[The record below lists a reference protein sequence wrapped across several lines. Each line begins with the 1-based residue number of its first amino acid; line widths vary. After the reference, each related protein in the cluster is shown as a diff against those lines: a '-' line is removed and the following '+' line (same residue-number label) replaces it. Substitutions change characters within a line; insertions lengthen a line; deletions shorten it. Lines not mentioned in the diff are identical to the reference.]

1 MGKESKD
8 KNNMIDGESVTIRY
22 DGLDSADHQIDLN
35 QLGVSLQGF
44 ARILAVCSHFSV
56 TGQYNK
62 QYDALSVKVYATPV
76 EKHNCYEV
84 MAVLQSV
91 AQSKEFWSGTGGA
104 LLTGLVGYVF
114 NRRKEAEMKHLSKA
128 LEQSLGQNAENT
140 ERLMVVIEKMADG
153 LIASA
158 RQSLAPIGNSCSD
171 ISIIEK
177 KEGTIATFDQET
189 KNLVMMPATSTIEPS
204 REYNGRI
211 VEMDIR
217 TGGCKIELA
226 GDEDD
231 PVTVSA
237 IISDPIFA
245 LPGNP
250 YAISMA
256 NREQIKFL
264 AKAEIDQDGNI
275 TKLYVSDM
283 VPPSGKSHVPAQSI

>member
-62 QYDALSVKVYATPV
+62 QYDALSVKVYAAPV

-84 MAVLQSV
+84 MAVIQGV
-91 AQSKEFWSGTGGA
+91 AQSGQFWSGTGGA
-104 LLTGLVGYVF
+104 LLTGLIGYIF
-114 NRRKEAEMKHLSKA
+114 NRRKEVEMKHLSKA
-128 LEQSLGQNAENT
+128 LEQSLGQNAENAS
-140 ERLMVVIEKMADG
+140 RLMTVIEKMADG
-153 LIASA
+153 LAASA
-158 RQSLAPIGNSCSD
+158 RQALAPIGNSCSD
-171 ISIIEK
+171 ISITEK
-177 KEGTIATFDQET
+177 KEGTTVKFDQKT
-189 KNLVMMPATSTIEPS
+189 KNLVMIPKTSTIEPT
-204 REYNGRI
+204 REYNGYI

-217 TGGCKIELA
+217 NGNCKIELA
-226 GDEDD
+226 GSTEDQ
-231 PVTVSA
+231 VTVSA
-237 IISDPIFA
+237 VISDPIA
-245 LPGNP
+245 SLAGNS

-256 NREQIKFL
+256 NRTAIKFL

-275 TKLYVSDM
+275 SRLHISDL
-283 VPPSGKSHVPAQSI
+283 VAPPKASST

>member
-1 MGKESKD
+1 MGKELKD

-22 DGLDSADHQIDLN
+22 DGLYSSEHQIDLN

-56 TGQYNK
+56 TGRYNK
-62 QYDALSVKVYATPV
+62 QYDALSVKVYAAPV

-84 MAVLQSV
+84 MAVIQSV

-158 RQSLAPIGNSCSD
+158 RQALAPIGNSCSD
-171 ISIIEK
+171 ISITEK
-177 KEGTIATFDQET
+177 KEGNSVTFDQET
-189 KNLVMMPATSTIEPS
+189 KNLVMVPATSTIEPI
-204 REYNGRI
+204 REYSGCI

-217 TGGCKIELA
+217 NGNCKIELA
-226 GDEDD
+226 GSTEEQ
-231 PVTVSA
+231 VTVSA
-237 IISDPIFA
+237 IISDPIA
-245 LPGNP
+245 SLPGNP
-250 YAISMA
+250 YATSMA
-256 NREQIKFL
+256 NRTAIKFS

-275 TKLYVSDM
+275 SKLHISDISTT
-283 VPPSGKSHVPAQSI
+283 SGTDSN